1 MIVQSVCLVKIRLQL
16 FFVFHLLDLFM
27 IAHGGSVAEV
37 DVRQE
42 VLHVGT
48 LLSVGAEYELTE

>member
-1 MIVQSVCLVKIRLQL
+1 
-16 FFVFHLLDLFM
+16 M

-42 VLHVGT
+42 VLQVGT